1 MENNRRI
8 REGKENACLE
18 GSFAVA
24 ALEAGLMIS
33 DPIGH
38 QLIHRIHRLL
48 TSLALLLRPN
58 ERHLISF
65 SPIWNQIKTKTF
77 SRSRPT
83 KIQNQKI
90 PRETERTWKTW
101 QIPRSLAWDSRSHK
115 QQSHDW
121 NEAGGEGPLSSQ
133 RMIKKRERKSG
144 EAWKSHRVIS
154 QNGSIKKSHLSLSA
168 IRVRVSKH
176 EVNMNTNENTPHT
189 LFDNNQTLWHTWR
202 FPIGL
207 HEIRVMFPLL
217 QWSIGCLSNSADVE
231 ELSSCPYS
239 YSSLL

>member
-77 SRSRPT
+77 SRSRPI

-90 PRETERTWKTW
+90 PRETARTWKTW

-154 QNGSIKKSHLSLSA
+154 QNGSIKKKPPF
-168 IRVRVSKH
+168 VVC
-176 EVNMNTNENTPHT
+176 
-189 LFDNNQTLWHTWR
+189 NQGTR
-202 FPIGL
+202 FQ
-207 HEIRVMFPLL
+207 RR
-217 QWSIGCLSNSADVE
+217 S
-231 ELSSCPYS
+231 
-239 YSSLL
+239 